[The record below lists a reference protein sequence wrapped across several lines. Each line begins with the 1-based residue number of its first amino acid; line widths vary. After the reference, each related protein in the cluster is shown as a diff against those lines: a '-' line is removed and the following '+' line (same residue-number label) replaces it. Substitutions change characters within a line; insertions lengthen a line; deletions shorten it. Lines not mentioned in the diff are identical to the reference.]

1 VLLAQTTTDG
11 TGGYSL
17 DSTSIHVSQ
26 DGLIYVVAEAPG
38 TSLRLLSLMG
48 VYCPGTPNCPFQNV
62 VTLNELSSVA
72 ALYSV
77 AAYVSNADQLSVAGP
92 LAGIE
97 LSNGN
102 FLSLMDPVAGALV
115 SELHSLSCSI
125 DSGMDPNCMV
135 KQKLY
140 TLSNALTNCGQSS
153 TEAVN
158 ACQQWMQ
165 LGSKANHAL
174 SVLFQLIS
182 VPTLRNNGSAAFGVP
197 RTYTT
202 FSPELAFAP
211 SDWSLALNFSGAG
224 LAAPG
229 NLAIDASGRVWVSN
243 GMAPSSISAFNNNG
257 TAFSPS
263 VGFNGNGLSGPQ
275 GLAVD
280 SMGRIWVANWAQGSG
295 STLSIFN
302 ADGTATSG
310 SPIASEK
317 INNVSSISGP
327 IGLALSSNGS
337 MWVANFG
344 NSTLAQ
350 YSSTTLGLVIGP
362 MSGAGLS
369 FPVNVATDN
378 LGNVWLVNSSDSS
391 ISEWDAAGHPVALG
405 AYKSAQLDIPV
416 GLAVSSQG
424 TLWVSNLAGNSLTE
438 MNGGNAPIASC
449 ESAASA
455 SVTGCTVTTVQPSG
469 SALRQPNGVAMDGAG
484 HLWVVNRSSSSL
496 VELDGNGSL
505 LSNASGYS
513 TSAMQNSTQLAI
525 DAAGSIWVTNYGNN
539 TLTKFIGLAAPV
551 ATPMQGAPKPL

>member
-1 VLLAQTTTDG
+1 
-11 TGGYSL
+11 
-17 DSTSIHVSQ
+17 
-26 DGLIYVVAEAPG
+26 
-38 TSLRLLSLMG
+38 
-48 VYCPGTPNCPFQNV
+48 
-62 VTLNELSSVA
+62 
-72 ALYSV
+72 
-77 AAYVSNADQLSVAGP
+77 
-92 LAGIE
+92 
-97 LSNGN
+97 
-102 FLSLMDPVAGALV
+102 
-115 SELHSLSCSI
+115 
-125 DSGMDPNCMV
+125 
-135 KQKLY
+135 
-140 TLSNALTNCGQSS
+140 
-153 TEAVN
+153 
-158 ACQQWMQ
+158 
-165 LGSKANHAL
+165 
-174 SVLFQLIS
+174 
-182 VPTLRNNGSAAFGVP
+182 
-197 RTYTT
+197 
-202 FSPELAFAP
+202 
-211 SDWSLALNFSGAG
+211 
-224 LAAPG
+224 
-229 NLAIDASGRVWVSN
+229 
-243 GMAPSSISAFNNNG
+243 
-257 TAFSPS
+257 
-263 VGFNGNGLSGPQ
+263 
-275 GLAVD
+275 
-280 SMGRIWVANWAQGSG
+280 
-295 STLSIFN
+295 
-302 ADGTATSG
+302 
-310 SPIASEK
+310 
-317 INNVSSISGP
+317 
-327 IGLALSSNGS
+327 
-337 MWVANFG
+337 
-344 NSTLAQ
+344 
-350 YSSTTLGLVIGP
+350 